1 MKKFFSV
8 IMLSI
13 TLVSFAQDKPINYNQ
28 VPKEGQQFIGKYF
41 GAKQVSSSMLEDDFF
56 SKEYKVYLLNGTKI
70 EFDSDGNWKEVDGNR
85 NPIPT
90 GFVPA
95 KIANYVKRSFPN
107 TKITK
112 IERERNEIE
121 VKLSNGLE
129 VKFDKNGNFKKI
141 DD

>member
-129 VKFDKNGNFKKI
+129 MKFDKNGNFKKI